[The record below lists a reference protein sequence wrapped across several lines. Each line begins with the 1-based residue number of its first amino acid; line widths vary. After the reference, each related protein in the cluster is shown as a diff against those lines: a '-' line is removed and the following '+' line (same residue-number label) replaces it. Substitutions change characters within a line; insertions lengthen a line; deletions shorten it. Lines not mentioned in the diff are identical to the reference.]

1 MLLHYDKRAI
11 NPMSETSL
19 PANNIDRNSPIPIYH
34 QLKTIIRENITSGVW
49 RPGDSIP
56 TEHELCQLYHISR
69 SPVRQAL
76 SELAREGILV
86 RRPGRG
92 TFVHEQAIASRPTS
106 TQIQVMSSDPYWTQV
121 LNHVAGAW
129 DKAHPDQAITFQ
141 IDVVDHGQFHNLLSI
156 AVGGGTA
163 PDVAMVDSVW
173 VAGLAQAGF
182 LYALDELDSAWDHA
196 KFVRGLHPA
205 FIKANSFDDKLFG
218 IPLKADA
225 SLLWYRKDWFE
236 REGLEPPRDWDDL
249 VAAAKYFLAPPIQ
262 EQYGLEYPLD
272 FPGGTAGG
280 EATVYS
286 LMPFIWSA
294 GGEIFDPPAEHVVL
308 NSPATRQAL
317 QFLRELTT
325 SHHAASP
332 EVTNYGEHT
341 TLDMLV
347 SGKVAMA
354 LGGSHESDVILD
366 LGGWKGEEFNQH
378 IGYVAPPSAT
388 DNSQISTVGGTS
400 YVILRQSPNPELI
413 VEVLKLAV
421 RPGTVGE
428 LYRSLLQNSPY
439 LSFDGFINPKA
450 DPLLTQVSRLIASG
464 RARPSTPEYFKVSRQ
479 LQAMFESAIS
489 STKPIDQIAQRTAE
503 FLSVI
508 TELPCQST

>member
-1 MLLHYDKRAI
+1 MNEPPLA
-11 NPMSETSL
+11 S
-19 PANNIDRNSPIPIYH
+19 IDRNSPIPIYH
-34 QLKTIIRENITSGVW
+34 QLKTLICENIASGVW

-56 TEHELCQLYHISR
+56 TEHELCRLYGISR

-76 SELAREGILV
+76 SELAREGILD
-86 RRPGRG
+86 RHPGRG
-92 TFVHEQAIASRPTS
+92 TFVREQVTVGCPSN
-106 TQIQVMSSDPYWTQV
+106 TQIQMMSSDPYWTRV

-129 DKAHPDQAITFQ
+129 DQTHPDQPVAFHV
-141 IDVVDHGQFHNLLSI
+141 DVVDHSQFHNLLST
-156 AVGGGTA
+156 AVGSGTA

-182 LYALDELDSAWDHA
+182 LYALDELNSAWDYA

-205 FIKANSFDDKLFG
+205 FIEANSFDGKLFG

-236 REGLEPPRDWDDL
+236 QEGLEPPYNWDDL
-249 VAAAKYFLAPPIQ
+249 VETVEHFLTPPVQ
-262 EQYGLEYPLD
+262 ERYGLEHPLA

-294 GGEIFDPPAEHVVL
+294 GGEILDPTTKHVVL
-308 NSPATRQAL
+308 NSPGTRRAL

-325 SHHAASP
+325 LHQATSP
-332 EVTNYGEHT
+332 EVTDYGEHT
-341 TLDMLV
+341 TLEMLV
-347 SGKVAMA
+347 SGQVAMA

-366 LGGWKGEEFNQH
+366 LGGWKGEEFDQR
-378 IGYVAPPSAT
+378 IGYVATPLAPG
-388 DNSQISTVGGTS
+388 NSQASTVGGTS
-400 YVILRQSPNPELI
+400 YVILRQSSNPELI
-413 VEVLKLAV
+413 LEVLKLAV
-421 RPGTVGE
+421 RPGIVGE

-439 LSFDGFINPKA
+439 LSFDGFINPKD

-479 LQAMFESAIS
+479 LQAMFESVIS

-508 TELPCQST
+508 TEHPCQST

>member
-1 MLLHYDKRAI
+1 MGEPFL
-11 NPMSETSL
+11 TS
-19 PANNIDRNSPIPIYH
+19 IDRNSPIPIYH
-34 QLKTIIRENITSGVW
+34 QLKTLICESIANGVW
-49 RPGDSIP
+49 QPGDAIP
-56 TEHELCQLYHISR
+56 TEHELCRMYNISR

-76 SELAREGILV
+76 SELAREGILI
-86 RRPGRG
+86 RRPGLG
-92 TFVHEQAIASRPTS
+92 TFVHEQAVVSHPAS
-106 TQIQVMSSDPYWTQV
+106 TQIQVMSSDPYWSQV
-121 LNHVAGAW
+121 LTHVAGEW
-129 DKAHPDQAITFQ
+129 GKAHPDQAVNFH
-141 IDVVDHGQFHNLLSI
+141 IDVIDHSQFHSLLSA
-156 AVGGGTA
+156 AVGDGTA

-182 LYALDELDSAWDHA
+182 LYALDELDSAWDYA

-205 FIKANSFDDKLFG
+205 FVKANSFAGKMFG

-236 REGLEPPRDWDDL
+236 QESLKPPQNWDDL
-249 VAAAKYFLAPPIQ
+249 VTTAERFLALPAQ
-262 EQYGLEYPLD
+262 NQYGLEHPLA

-294 GGEIFDPPAEHVVL
+294 GGEIFDPPAEHITL
-308 NSPATRQAL
+308 NSPNTRHAL
-317 QFLRELTT
+317 QFVRELTT
-325 SHHAASP
+325 SHHATSP
-332 EVTNYGEHT
+332 EVTSYGEHT
-341 TLDMLV
+341 TLNMLV
-347 SGKVAMA
+347 NGKVAMA

-366 LGGWKGEEFNQH
+366 LGGWKGKEFSQR
-378 IGYVAPPSAT
+378 IGYVASPAAPG
-388 DNSQISTVGGTS
+388 NSQASTVGGTS
-400 YVILRQSPNPELI
+400 YVILRQSSNPTLI
-413 VEVLKLAV
+413 SEVLKLAV
-421 RPGTVGE
+421 RPNIVGD

-450 DPLLTQVSRLIASG
+450 DPLLTQVSRFIASG

-479 LQAMFESAIS
+479 LQIMFESVIS
-489 STKPIDQIAQRTAE
+489 STKPIDQIVHRTAE

>member
-1 MLLHYDKRAI
+1 
-11 NPMSETSL
+11 MSEIPLSS
-19 PANNIDRNSPIPIYH
+19 IDRDSPIPIYH
-34 QLKTIIRENITSGVW
+34 QIKTLICENIANGVW
-49 RPGDSIP
+49 RQGDRIP
-56 TEHELCQLYHISR
+56 TEHELCQIFDISR

-76 SELAREGILV
+76 SELAREGILI

-92 TFVHEQAIASRPTS
+92 TFVHEGALANCPTR
-106 TQIQVMSSDPYWTQV
+106 TQIQVMSSDPYWAQV
-121 LNHVAGAW
+121 LDHVADTW
-129 DKAHPDQAITFQ
+129 NNTHPDQTILFH
-141 IDVVDHGQFHNLLSI
+141 IDVVDHGQFHNLLST
-156 AVGGGTA
+156 AVGSGTA

-182 LYALDELDSAWDHA
+182 LYPLDELDSAWDYA

-205 FIKANSFDDKLFG
+205 FVKANSFDKLYG

-236 REGLEPPRDWDDL
+236 REGLEPPQNWDGL
-249 VAAAKYFLAPPIQ
+249 VTAAEHFLEISVR
-262 EQYGLEYPLD
+262 EQYGLEYPLA
-272 FPGGTAGG
+272 FPGGTAGS
-280 EATVYS
+280 EATAYS

-294 GGEIFDPPAEHVVL
+294 GGEIFDPTAKHIVL
-308 NSPATRQAL
+308 NSPGTRHAL

-325 SHHAASP
+325 LHRATSP
-332 EVTNYGEHT
+332 EVTTYGEHT
-341 TLDMLV
+341 TLNMLV
-347 SGKVAMA
+347 SGEVAMA

-366 LGGWKGEEFNQH
+366 LGGWKGEEFSQR
-378 IGYVAPPSAT
+378 IGYVASPPAPG
-388 DNSQISTVGGTS
+388 NSQVSTVGGTS
-400 YVILRQSPNPELI
+400 YVILRQSSNPTLI
-413 VEVLKLAV
+413 LEVLKLAV
-421 RPGTVGE
+421 RPDTVGE

-479 LQAMFESAIS
+479 LQAMFESVIS
-489 STKPIDQIAQRTAE
+489 STQPIDQIVQRTAE

>member
-1 MLLHYDKRAI
+1 MGEPFL
-11 NPMSETSL
+11 TS
-19 PANNIDRNSPIPIYH
+19 IDRNSPIPIYH
-34 QLKTIIRENITSGVW
+34 QLKTLICESIANGVW
-49 RPGDSIP
+49 QPGDAIP
-56 TEHELCQLYHISR
+56 TEHELCRMYNISR

-76 SELAREGILV
+76 SELAHEGILI
-86 RRPGRG
+86 RRPGLG
-92 TFVHEQAIASRPTS
+92 TFVHEQAVMSHPAS
-106 TQIQVMSSDPYWTQV
+106 TQIQVMSSDPYWSQV
-121 LNHVAGAW
+121 LNHVAGEW
-129 DKAHPDQAITFQ
+129 GKTHPDQAVNFH
-141 IDVVDHGQFHNLLSI
+141 IDVVDHSQFHSLLSA
-156 AVGGGTA
+156 AVGDGTA

-182 LYALDELDSAWDHA
+182 LYALDELDSAWDYA

-205 FIKANSFDDKLFG
+205 FVKANSFAGKMFG

-236 REGLEPPRDWDDL
+236 QEGWGPPQNWDDL
-249 VAAAKYFLAPPIQ
+249 VTVAEHFLALPAQ
-262 EQYGLEYPLD
+262 KQYGLEYPLA

-294 GGEIFDPPAEHVVL
+294 GGGIFDTEAEHIVL
-308 NSPATRQAL
+308 NSPGTRHAL
-317 QFLRELTT
+317 EFVRELTT
-325 SHHAASP
+325 SHHATSP
-332 EVTNYGEHT
+332 EVTSYGEHT
-341 TLDMLV
+341 TLNMLV
-347 SGKVAMA
+347 NGKVAMA

-366 LGGWKGEEFNQH
+366 LGGWKGEEFSQR
-378 IGYVAPPSAT
+378 IGYVASPAAPG
-388 DNSQISTVGGTS
+388 NSQASTVGGTS
-400 YVILRQSPNPELI
+400 YVILRQSSNPALI
-413 VEVLKLAV
+413 SEVLKLAV
-421 RPGTVGE
+421 RPDTVGD

-450 DPLLTQVSRLIASG
+450 DPLLTQVSRFIASG

-479 LQAMFESAIS
+479 LQIMFESVIS
-489 STKPIDQIAQRTAE
+489 STKPIDQIVQRTAE